1 VYTWD
6 MLSGPSR
13 DGSDLWS
20 RRATRQILLDLSMFD
35 IFDLDDPCLGSLHL
49 SGQSMALYLTCCDV
63 LLIFDLSQKNNVQL
77 EVLTLDQEF
86 LAFSGYYR
94 VDEQDYFVF
103 DEEIGDEQ
111 RTAIYTKT
119 GDKLTLYTRVNEP
132 TNNNTI
138 VYKDLN
144 MYIPAAEGATFFL
157 IKLDCQDL
165 IERQIP
171 LRPTINFLSPGCRFR
186 LEIICSQVVAL
197 CNCPGH
203 VVAFNLSSFRNIFTN
218 VRCLLDLDTS
228 LNIITAPPRGKDY
241 VVHFKNAKNSF
252 FGQLGSW
259 FRIWCDKG
267 VSRCEKWH
275 FTPNHKI
282 HLPKE
287 MSNDTNVYQTMLH
300 SRSRCSRLY
309 EYFPPHSQDEQVP
322 ILNIFF

>member
-1 VYTWD
+1 
-6 MLSGPSR
+6 
-13 DGSDLWS
+13 
-20 RRATRQILLDLSMFD
+20 
-35 IFDLDDPCLGSLHL
+35 
-49 SGQSMALYLTCCDV
+49 
-63 LLIFDLSQKNNVQL
+63 
-77 EVLTLDQEF
+77 
-86 LAFSGYYR
+86 
-94 VDEQDYFVF
+94 
-103 DEEIGDEQ
+103 
-111 RTAIYTKT
+111 
-119 GDKLTLYTRVNEP
+119 
-132 TNNNTI
+132 
-138 VYKDLN
+138 

-165 IERQIP
+165 IERQVKIFYVKFINLKLFSTFYVILVFWKAREILQIP
-171 LRPTINFLSPGCRFR
+171 LRPTINFLSAGCRFR
-186 LEIICSQVVAL
+186 LETICSQVVAL

-282 HLPKE
+282 HLPKA
-287 MSNDTNVYQTMLH
+287 QA
-300 SRSRCSRLY
+300 
-309 EYFPPHSQDEQVP
+309 
-322 ILNIFF
+322 